1 MSLVDKVKGFLSQH
15 RDQVD
20 KAIDKAGDLADK
32 KTGGKYADKIDK
44 AQEQARKAAQANE
57 EATRHPYRDDPRP

>member
-15 RDQVD
+15 AGQVD

-32 KTGGKYADKIDK
+32 RTGGKYADKIDK
-44 AQEQARKAAQANE
+44 AQEQAKKAARANE
-57 EATRHPYRDDPRP
+57 DAARRQHPDEP